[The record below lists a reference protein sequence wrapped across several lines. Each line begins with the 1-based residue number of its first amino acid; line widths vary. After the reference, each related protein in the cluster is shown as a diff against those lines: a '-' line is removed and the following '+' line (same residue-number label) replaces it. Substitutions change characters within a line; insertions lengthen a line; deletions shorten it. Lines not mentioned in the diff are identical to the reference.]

1 MDEFARILAI
11 YRHGRL
17 IRSKIVP
24 PNENVE
30 QSGFAAAGTAEQ
42 HHELSL
48 IRSMSTP
55 RRACTPFRPNDRP
68 WSVLPHEKLCL
79 TDGPAIIRSRTVS
92 HSFLIPYIGN
102 FFAGDNIEMCLL
114 HQFHG
119 QVVQVAAS
127 RSNAVPENNHFITQV
142 PCSACRRL
150 NPAFRGNAADE
161 NRADA
166 SAF

>member
-48 IRSMSTP
+48 IIDVDAAKGVHP
-55 RRACTPFRPNDRP
+55 RF
-68 WSVLPHEKLCL
+68 
-79 TDGPAIIRSRTVS
+79 
-92 HSFLIPYIGN
+92 
-102 FFAGDNIEMCLL
+102 
-114 HQFHG
+114 
-119 QVVQVAAS
+119 VQT
-127 RSNAVPENNHFITQV
+127 ID
-142 PCSACRRL
+142 L
-150 NPAFRGNAADE
+150 G
-161 NRADA
+161 
-166 SAF
+166 